1 MKKAL
6 VLFLI
11 VGATIP
17 SIFVPSV
24 EARPRC
30 KDNGK
35 VTVCK
40 MPRPR
45 KCTRRRPCIPNGYY
59 RPILRPMPLR

>member
-11 VGATIP
+11 LGATIP
-17 SIFVPSV
+17 SM

-45 KCTRRRPCIPNGYY
+45 KCTIRRPCIPNGYY
-59 RPILRPMPLR
+59 RPIVRPMPMR